1 MSKVTVQDKKSFD
14 YDIFMNNILNYKG
27 YRFFQASFDPDEKG
41 TVLSVNNDFWGTFIT
56 YAGYFLLYLSMM
68 GIFFLG
74 NSRFKFLAKQL
85 NKKTAILVLLL
96 SSSGLFSQNINP
108 APKSEY
114 IDSIITS
121 TTYTKEHASKFGKIV
136 IQDSGGRMKPANT
149 FSSELLR

>member
-1 MSKVTVQDKKSFD
+1 
-14 YDIFMNNILNYKG
+14 MNNILNYKG

-85 NKKTAILVLLL
+85 NK
-96 SSSGLFSQNINP
+96 NN
-108 APKSEY
+108 
-114 IDSIITS
+114 D
-121 TTYTKEHASKFGKIV
+121 EH
-136 IQDSGGRMKPANT
+136 NN
-149 FSSELLR
+149 